1 MRQKWAALSPL
12 LFGRTGVFFSMAAR
26 FEPLVLLV
34 YQSGAGE
41 RPLMRLC
48 EAIEVGAPRTKGR
61 IDEHVI
67 DSDDHDTDAIL
78 RELRHR
84 IELAPT
90 LRVVMLCL
98 ASVQDPTTRRM
109 VNIAAEMAP
118 VLSKDKMLRVY
129 VCGRPSQCVL
139 YGAGD
144 SVTLPDAPTDP
155 VYDVPKLT
163 LGVTGPVQKI
173 ICEKMNAW
181 LTPSPDPGR
190 PGNAPVTA
198 RKTGER
204 KLTDLGWFTPLS

>member
-1 MRQKWAALSPL
+1 MRQKWSVLSPL
-12 LFGRTGVFFSMAAR
+12 LFGRTGVFFRMAAR

-34 YQSGAGE
+34 YQSDAGE
-41 RPLMRLC
+41 RPLMRLRK
-48 EAIEVGAPRTKGR
+48 AIEVGAPRSKGR
-61 IDEHVI
+61 VDEHMI
-67 DSDDHDTDAIL
+67 DSDDHNTDAIL
-78 RELRHR
+78 RELRHQ
-84 IELAPT
+84 IELMPT

-155 VYDVPKLT
+155 IYDVPELT

-173 ICEKMNAW
+173 ICEKMDAW
-181 LTPSPDPGR
+181 L
-190 PGNAPVTA
+190 NAPVTA
-198 RKTGER
+198 RKTGAR

>member
-1 MRQKWAALSPL
+1 
-12 LFGRTGVFFSMAAR
+12 MAAR

-34 YQSGAGE
+34 YQSDVGE
-41 RPLMRLC
+41 RPLMRLRK
-48 EAIEVGAPRTKGR
+48 AIEVGAPRSKGR
-61 IDEHVI
+61 VDEHII
-67 DSDDHDTDAIL
+67 DSDDHNTDAIL
-78 RELRHR
+78 RELRHQ
-84 IELAPT
+84 IELMPT

-144 SVTLPDAPTDP
+144 SVTLPDAPTDTI
-155 VYDVPKLT
+155 YDVPELT

-173 ICEKMNAW
+173 ICEKMDAW
-181 LTPSPDPGR
+181 L
-190 PGNAPVTA
+190 NAPVTA
-198 RKTGER
+198 RKTGAR